1 MKESDIQIDVVNW
14 LKSKQSDYRMRFFS
28 IPNEG
33 QRKVW
38 FLNKLVRMGL
48 KSGVPDLVIEFPQGR
63 MVYLEIKAEKGKLSE
78 TQQNWLKVSNV
89 FKTPHYIIKGSLDAN
104 LSLLEGVL
112 ALFPDAKIKKAENS
126 PLQPQE
132 V

>member
-1 MKESDIQIDVVNW
+1 M
-14 LKSKQSDYRMRFFS
+14 
-28 IPNEG
+28 
-33 QRKVW
+33 W

-48 KSGVPDLVIEFPQGR
+48 KSGVPDLILEFPEGR

-89 FKTPHYIIKGSLDAN
+89 FKTPHYIIKGSVDAN
-104 LSLLEGVL
+104 LSLLEGIL
-112 ALFPDAKIKKAENS
+112 DLYPDAKIKSDKN

>member
-1 MKESDIQIDVVNW
+1 MKESDIQIEVVDW
-14 LKSKQSDYRMRFFS
+14 FKSKQSEYRFRIFS
-28 IPNEG
+28 VPNEG

-48 KSGVPDLVIEFPQGR
+48 KSGVPDLILEFTKGR

-78 TQQNWLKVSNV
+78 TQQNWLKVSNL
-89 FKTPHYIIKGSLDAN
+89 FHTPHYVLYGSVDAN

-126 PLQPQE
+126 PLPPQE

>member
-1 MKESDIQIDVVNW
+1 M
-14 LKSKQSDYRMRFFS
+14 
-28 IPNEG
+28 
-33 QRKVW
+33 W

-48 KSGVPDLVIEFPQGR
+48 KSGVPDLILEFPKGR

-78 TQQNWLKVSNV
+78 TQQNWLKVSNL
-89 FKTPHYIIKGSLDAN
+89 FHTPHYVLYGSVDAN

-112 ALFPDAKIKKAENS
+112 ALFPDAKIKSDKN

>member
-1 MKESDIQIDVVNW
+1 MKESDIQIEVVEW
-14 LKSKQSDYRMRFFS
+14 LKSKQSEYRMRFFS

-48 KSGVPDLVIEFPQGR
+48 KSGVPDLILEFPEGR

-78 TQQNWLKVSNV
+78 TQQNWLKVSKV
-89 FKTPHYIIKGSLDAN
+89 FHTPHYVLYGSVDAN

-112 ALFPDAKIKKAENS
+112 ALFPDAKIKSDKN

>member
-1 MKESDIQIDVVNW
+1 MKESDIQIEVVEW
-14 LKSKQSDYRMRFFS
+14 LKSKQSEYRMRFFS

-48 KSGVPDLVIEFPQGR
+48 KSGVPDLVLEFPKGR

-89 FKTPHYIIKGSLDAN
+89 FKTPHYIIKGSVEAN
-104 LSLLEGVL
+104 MDVLEGVL
-112 ALFPDAKIKKAENS
+112 ALFPDAKIKSDKN

>member
-14 LKSKQSDYRMRFFS
+14 LKSKQSEYRMKFFS

-104 LSLLEGVL
+104 LSVLEGVL

-126 PLQPQE
+126 PLLPQE

>member
-1 MKESDIQIDVVNW
+1 VKESDIQIEVVDW
-14 LKSKQSDYRMRFFS
+14 FKSKQSEYRFRIFS
-28 IPNEG
+28 VPNEG

-48 KSGVPDLVIEFPQGR
+48 KSGVPDLILEFPKGR
-63 MVYLEIKAEKGKLSE
+63 MVYLEIKSEKGKLSE

-89 FKTPHYIIKGSLDAN
+89 FKTPHYIIKGSVEAN
-104 LSLLEGVL
+104 LSVLEGVL
-112 ALFPDAKIKKAENS
+112 ALFPDAKIKSDKN

>member
-1 MKESDIQIDVVNW
+1 MKESDIQIEVVEW
-14 LKSKQSDYRMRFFS
+14 LKSKQSEYRMRFFS

-38 FLNKLVRMGL
+38 FLNKLVKMGL

-78 TQQNWLKVSNV
+78 TQQNWLKVSKV
-89 FKTPHYIIKGSLDAN
+89 FHTPHYVLYGSVDAN

-112 ALFPDAKIKKAENS
+112 ALFPDAKIKSDKN

-132 V
+132 E

>member
-1 MKESDIQIDVVNW
+1 MKESDIQIEVVEW

-48 KSGVPDLVIEFPQGR
+48 KSGVPDLVIEFPEGR
-63 MVYLEIKAEKGKLSE
+63 MVYLEIKTEKGKLSE
-78 TQQNWLKVSNV
+78 TQQNWLKVSKV
-89 FKTPHYIIKGSLDAN
+89 FHTPHYVLYGSVDAN

-112 ALFPDAKIKKAENS
+112 ALFPDAKIKSDKN

>member
-1 MKESDIQIDVVNW
+1 MKESDIQIEVVEW
-14 LKSKQSDYRMRFFS
+14 LKSKQSEYRMRFFS

-48 KSGVPDLVIEFPQGR
+48 KSGVPDLVIEFPEGR

-78 TQQNWLKVSNV
+78 TQQNWLKVSKV
-89 FKTPHYIIKGSLDAN
+89 FHTPHYVLYGSVDAN

-112 ALFPDAKIKKAENS
+112 ALFPDAKIKSDKN
-126 PLQPQE
+126 PLHPQE

>member
-78 TQQNWLKVSNV
+78 TQQNWLKVSNL
-89 FKTPHYIIKGSLDAN
+89 FHTPHYVLYGSVESN
-104 LSLLEGVL
+104 KSLLEGIL
-112 ALFPDAKIKKAENS
+112 DLYPDAKIKKAENS
-126 PLQPQE
+126 PLLPQE

>member
-104 LSLLEGVL
+104 LSVLEGVL

-126 PLQPQE
+126 PLLPQE

>member
-1 MKESDIQIDVVNW
+1 MKESDIQIEVVEW
-14 LKSKQSDYRMRFFS
+14 LKSKQSEYRMRFFS

-38 FLNKLVRMGL
+38 FLNKLVKMGL
-48 KSGVPDLVIEFPQGR
+48 KSGVPDLIIEFPEGR

-89 FKTPHYIIKGSLDAN
+89 FKTPHYIIKGSVEAN
-104 LSLLEGVL
+104 MDLLEGVL
-112 ALFPDAKIKKAENS
+112 ALFPDAKIKSDKN

>member
-126 PLQPQE
+126 PLLPQE
-132 V
+132 G

>member
-1 MKESDIQIDVVNW
+1 MKESDIQIEVVDW
-14 LKSKQSDYRMRFFS
+14 FKSKQSEYRFRIFS
-28 IPNEG
+28 VPNEG

-48 KSGVPDLVIEFPQGR
+48 KSGVPDLILECPKGR

-89 FKTPHYIIKGSLDAN
+89 FKTPHYIIKGSVEAN

-112 ALFPDAKIKKAENS
+112 ALFPDAKIKSDKN

>member
-1 MKESDIQIDVVNW
+1 MKESDIQIEVVEW
-14 LKSKQSDYRMRFFS
+14 FKSKQSEYRFRIFS
-28 IPNEG
+28 VPNEG

-48 KSGVPDLVIEFPQGR
+48 KSGVPDLILEFPKGR

-78 TQQNWLKVSNV
+78 TQQNWLKVSNL
-89 FKTPHYIIKGSLDAN
+89 FHTPHYVLYGSVDAN

-112 ALFPDAKIKKAENS
+112 ALFPDAKIKSDKN

>member
-1 MKESDIQIDVVNW
+1 VKESDIQIDVVNW

-126 PLQPQE
+126 PLLPQE

>member
-104 LSLLEGVL
+104 LSVLEGVL
-112 ALFPDAKIKKAENS
+112 ALFPDAKIKKAENN
-126 PLQPQE
+126 PLLPQE

>member
-14 LKSKQSDYRMRFFS
+14 LKSKQSEYRMRFFS

-78 TQQNWLKVSNV
+78 TQQNWLKVSNL
-89 FKTPHYIIKGSLDAN
+89 FHTPHYVLYGSLELN
-104 LSLLEGVL
+104 KSLLEGVL
-112 ALFPDAKIKKAENS
+112 DMFPDAKIKKAENS
-126 PLQPQE
+126 PLLPQE

>member
-89 FKTPHYIIKGSLDAN
+89 FKTPHYIIKGSVEAN
-104 LSLLEGVL
+104 MDVLEGVL
-112 ALFPDAKIKKAENS
+112 ALFPDAKIKSDKN

>member
-1 MKESDIQIDVVNW
+1 MKESDIQIEVVDW
-14 LKSKQSDYRMRFFS
+14 FKSKQSEYRFRIFS
-28 IPNEG
+28 VPNEG

-48 KSGVPDLVIEFPQGR
+48 KSGVPDLILEFPKGR
-63 MVYLEIKAEKGKLSE
+63 LVYLEIKTEKGKLSE

-89 FKTPHYIIKGSLDAN
+89 FKTPHYVLYGSVAAN

-126 PLQPQE
+126 PLPPQE

>member
-1 MKESDIQIDVVNW
+1 MKESDIQIEVVEW
-14 LKSKQSDYRMRFFS
+14 LKSKQSDYRIRFFS

-38 FLNKLVRMGL
+38 FLNKLVKMGL
-48 KSGVPDLVIEFPQGR
+48 KSGVPDLILEFPKGR
-63 MVYLEIKAEKGKLSE
+63 MVYLEIKTEKGKLSE

-89 FKTPHYIIKGSLDAN
+89 FKTPHYIIKGSVEAN
-104 LSLLEGVL
+104 LSVLEGVL
-112 ALFPDAKIKKAENS
+112 ALFPDAKIKSDKN

>member
-1 MKESDIQIDVVNW
+1 MKESDIQIEVVEW

-48 KSGVPDLVIEFPQGR
+48 KSGVPDLVIEFPEGR

-78 TQQNWLKVSNV
+78 TQQNWLKVSKV
-89 FKTPHYIIKGSLDAN
+89 FHTPHYVLYGSVDAN

-112 ALFPDAKIKKAENS
+112 ALFPDAKIKSDKN

>member
-1 MKESDIQIDVVNW
+1 MKESDIQIEVVDW
-14 LKSKQSDYRMRFFS
+14 FKSKQSEYRFRIFS
-28 IPNEG
+28 VPNEG

-48 KSGVPDLVIEFPQGR
+48 KSGVPDLILEFPEGR
-63 MVYLEIKAEKGKLSE
+63 MVYLEIKTEKGKLSE

-89 FKTPHYIIKGSLDAN
+89 FKTPHYIIKGSVEAN

-112 ALFPDAKIKKAENS
+112 ALFPDAKIKSDKN

>member
-1 MKESDIQIDVVNW
+1 MKESDIQIEVVDW
-14 LKSKQSDYRMRFFS
+14 FKSKQSEYRFRIFS
-28 IPNEG
+28 VPNEG

-48 KSGVPDLVIEFPQGR
+48 KSGVPDLILEFPEGR

-78 TQQNWLKVSNV
+78 TQQNWLKVSNL
-89 FKTPHYIIKGSLDAN
+89 FHTPHYVLYGSVDAN

-112 ALFPDAKIKKAENS
+112 ALFPDAKIKSDKH
-126 PLQPQE
+126 PLHPQE

>member
-14 LKSKQSDYRMRFFS
+14 LKSKQSEYRMRFFS

-48 KSGVPDLVIEFPQGR
+48 KSGVPDIVIEFPQGR

-126 PLQPQE
+126 PLLPQE

>member
-1 MKESDIQIDVVNW
+1 MKESDIQIEVVEW

-48 KSGVPDLVIEFPQGR
+48 KSGVPDLILEFPKGR

-78 TQQNWLKVSNV
+78 TQQNWLKVSKV
-89 FKTPHYIIKGSLDAN
+89 FHTPHYVLYGSVDAN

-112 ALFPDAKIKKAENS
+112 ALFPDAKIKSDKN